1 MATREIIAEL
11 SQRIR
16 TIERTGQRCAPQ
28 ADVTLNGLPGLE
40 RLLGEAG
47 WPRGCLVEWLAEGRG
62 AGSMSLALWASRA
75 AWHDNLLVLI
85 DSRRELHAPAVGR
98 GGFAVDLSKTVF
110 IRPEQPLDALW
121 SLEQALRTRGIGAVV
136 CDVDKL
142 SPQACRRLQ
151 LAAEIGGGL
160 GILLRPAHARRQ
172 PSFAEYRF
180 LVQPLPSCT
189 TALPKTRSPGPCGL
203 DDSSKCRASPEP
215 QGLGLQPLPLPNTS
229 DAAVSRR
236 WRVELLRAR
245 RQFAQRSIVVELS
258 NGSDG
263 LCVAAELASATPA
276 A

>member
-16 TIERTGQRCAPQ
+16 TIERAGQRCAPP

-75 AWHDNLLVLI
+75 AWRDNLLVLI
-85 DSRRELHAPAVGR
+85 DSQRELHAPAVGR
-98 GGFAVDLSKTVF
+98 GGFDVDLNKTVF

-136 CDVDKL
+136 CDVEKL
-142 SPQACRRLQ
+142 SSQACRRLQ
-151 LAAEIGGGL
+151 LAAEVGGGL

-172 PSFAEYRF
+172 PSFAEFRF
-180 LVQPLPSCT
+180 LVQPLPPPIQVAERLGYVAES
-189 TALPKTRSPGPCGL
+189 LR
-203 DDSSKCRASPEP
+203 DSGS
-215 QGLGLQPLPLPNTS
+215 
-229 DAAVSRR
+229 AVSRR

-245 RQFAQRSIVVELS
+245 RQFAEKSIVVELS
-258 NGSDG
+258 NDPNG
-263 LCVAAELASATPA
+263 LCVVAELASATPA

>member
-1 MATREIIAEL
+1 MAARQIIAEL

-16 TIERTGQRCAPQ
+16 TIERTGHHSAPQ
-28 ADVTLNGLPGLE
+28 TDFTLNGLPGLE

-62 AGSMSLALWASRA
+62 AGATSLALWASRA
-75 AWHDNLLVLI
+75 AWRDNLLVMI
-85 DSRRELHAPAVGR
+85 DSRRELHAPAAMP
-98 GGFAVDLSKTVF
+98 FAVDLSRTVF

-121 SLEQALRTRGIGAVV
+121 SLEQTLRTRGIGAVV
-136 CDVDKL
+136 CNVDKL
-142 SPQACRRLQ
+142 SSQACRRLQ
-151 LAAEIGGGL
+151 LAAEVGGGL

-172 PSFAEYRF
+172 PSFAEFRF
-180 LVQPLPSCT
+180 LVQPLP
-189 TALPKTRSPGPCGL
+189 P
-203 DDSSKCRASPEP
+203 
-215 QGLGLQPLPLPNTS
+215 PNPS
-229 DAAVSRR
+229 AVAVSRR

-258 NGSDG
+258 NDSDG

>member
-1 MATREIIAEL
+1 MATRQIIAEL

-16 TIERTGQRCAPQ
+16 TIERTSQRAAPQ
-28 ADVTLNGLPGLE
+28 TDLALNGLPGLE
-40 RLLGEAG
+40 RLLGDAG

-62 AGSMSLALWASRA
+62 AGSTSLALWASRA
-75 AWHDNLLVLI
+75 AWRDNLLVMI
-85 DSRRELHAPAVGR
+85 DSQREWHAPAAMS
-98 GGFAVDLSKTVF
+98 FAVDLNKTVF

-121 SLEQALRTRGIGAVV
+121 SLEQTLRTRGIGAVV

-142 SPQACRRLQ
+142 SSQACRRLQ
-151 LAAEIGGGL
+151 LAAETGGGL
-160 GILLRPAHARRQ
+160 GILLRPAMARRQ

-180 LVQPLPSCT
+180 LVQ
-189 TALPKTRSPGPCGL
+189 
-203 DDSSKCRASPEP
+203 
-215 QGLGLQPLPLPNTS
+215 PLPNTS